1 MDHGLR
7 SEQGADLHSL
17 AGLVLASALFAISLA
32 LWRAYWKKNRL
43 PLPPGPPAEP
53 LLGHYRLI
61 PDEAPFKQ
69 YAQWAEDYNNDV
81 LFFWT
86 FGTKWIVLN
95 SLEAAVELL
104 DRRGSNYADRPRFVM
119 FEESESPRREAILP
133 AIAIVKTKK
142 KNVSPK
148 QCTDINNTEWAGH
161 QP

>member
-1 MDHGLR
+1 MDHDFR
-7 SEQGADLHSL
+7 SEQGANLHSL
-17 AGLVLASALFAISLA
+17 AGLVLASVLLAISLA

-69 YAQWAEDYNNDV
+69 YAQWAEDYNSDV

-119 FEESESPRREAILP
+119 FEESESPRREAVLP
-133 AIAIVKTKK
+133 AIAIVKTKNK
-142 KNVSPK
+142 KCLA
-148 QCTDINNTEWAGH
+148 QTMH
-161 QP
+161 